1 MNIKVAVLVDASF
14 FLKRLNFFKR
24 HYFPSEPELTP
35 KQIVQVLNS
44 CIRRHINDGNKSTY
58 QHLYRVFYYDSPP
71 LDIKVH
77 YPLVNQ
83 GETKHRVLDFSK
95 QPETIHRNEILAEVK
110 KQRKFAL
117 RLGTIKHDKQWK
129 LSDRALNDVLKG
141 NRKFEELTNNDFY
154 YSIRQK
160 GVDIKLGVD
169 ITSIAQK
176 KLVDKIV
183 LFAGDS
189 DFVPA
194 AKLARTNGIDF
205 VLDAL
210 RNNIAPSLHEHI
222 DGLVSYDLVAILK
235 DILGKPPTTTPA
247 WWSNGTSPKKA
258 KNQNRKK

>member
-1 MNIKVAVLVDASF
+1 MDIKVAVLVDASF

-44 CIRRHINDGNKSTY
+44 CIRRHINDGNQSTY

-95 QPETIHRNEILAEVK
+95 QPETIHRNEIL
-110 KQRKFAL
+110 
-117 RLGTIKHDKQWK
+117 
-129 LSDRALNDVLKG
+129 
-141 NRKFEELTNNDFY
+141 
-154 YSIRQK
+154 
-160 GVDIKLGVD
+160 
-169 ITSIAQK
+169 
-176 KLVDKIV
+176 
-183 LFAGDS
+183 
-189 DFVPA
+189 
-194 AKLARTNGIDF
+194 
-205 VLDAL
+205 

-235 DILGKPPTTTPA
+235 DILGKLPTTTPA

-258 KNQNRKK
+258 KSQNRKK